1 MSHNKQPRCGKTVKQ
16 MEEELCLNEEQV
28 NEFREA
34 FSLFDRDSDGT
45 ITTNELGTVM
55 RSLGQNPTEGELQD
69 MINEVDIDGN
79 GTIEFAE
86 FLGMMAKKIKESDGE
101 EELREAFR
109 VFDKDGNGFI
119 SGSELRHVMTTLGEK
134 LTDEEVD
141 EMIKE
146 ADLDG
151 DGMVNY
157 EEFVTMMTQK

>member
-1 MSHNKQPRCGKTVKQ
+1 MSHHKQQ
-16 MEEELCLNEEQV
+16 QEEELCLNEEQV

-79 GTIEFAE
+79 GTIEFTE
-86 FLGMMAKKIKESDGE
+86 FLGMMAKKMKESDGE

-119 SGSELRHVMTTLGEK
+119 SGSELRHVM
-134 LTDEEVD
+134 
-141 EMIKE
+141 
-146 ADLDG
+146 
-151 DGMVNY
+151 
-157 EEFVTMMTQK
+157 